1 MSDSP
6 RIKARMRFTKTGTL
20 RFLGHL
26 DLMRF
31 FQKAIKR
38 AGLDVAYSQ
47 GFSPHQL
54 LSFASPLGVGQ
65 TTDGDYLDIEFAS
78 PIVPEDVMTALNKEL
93 NSEVYITDIE
103 LMPEGF
109 KNSMSMLYLCDYVVT
124 AKSEG
129 AFPAD
134 YRSEFERF
142 MSQKEIII
150 HKKTK
155 KSERDV
161 DIKKD
166 IHLYAFDK
174 TSFEKCTGLP
184 LPELHPIYTGDS
196 IYMRLSTESGNTVR
210 PDHVMDAFFAF
221 LSADSSLP
229 GIRYPSYR
237 YAFQELNNV
246 I

>member
-129 AFPAD
+129 AFPSD

-155 KSERDV
+155 VSDQ
-161 DIKKD
+161 
-166 IHLYAFDK
+166 L
-174 TSFEKCTGLP
+174 
-184 LPELHPIYTGDS
+184 
-196 IYMRLSTESGNTVR
+196 
-210 PDHVMDAFFAF
+210 
-221 LSADSSLP
+221 
-229 GIRYPSYR
+229 
-237 YAFQELNNV
+237 
-246 I
+246 

>member
-93 NSEVYITDIE
+93 NTEVYITDIE

-129 AFPAD
+129 AFPSD

-174 TSFEKCTGLP
+174 TSYEKCTGRP

-221 LSADSSLP
+221 LGADSPLP
-229 GIRYPSYR
+229 GYGIHRIDMHFKS
-237 YAFQELNNV
+237 
-246 I
+246 